1 MKRFAVIGVGR
12 FGYYVAKALYENK
25 NEVIAIDRNK
35 ERVQAIVPHCT
46 SAIVQDVTDIEALK
60 GLGLDEMDGV
70 IVSTGANIKPSIL
83 ICFHLG
89 RLGIKRI
96 IAKAEDDD
104 HGEILKQ
111 LGATEIIR
119 PGMDMAQ
126 RLALRL
132 TSPNILEFL
141 PLEEEYTIAQVDPP
155 SSFIGKSLME
165 LELRKRYRVNV
176 IAVKESGPER
186 FVMVPGADF
195 TVKDGDILI
204 ILGKKSDLAKIR
216 ELSHV
221 LKD

>member
-1 MKRFAVIGVGR
+1 MKRFAVIGAGS
-12 FGYYVAKALYENK
+12 FGYYVAKALYEKK

-35 ERVQAIVPHCT
+35 ERVQAIEPFCT

-60 GLGLDEMDGV
+60 GLGLDEMDAV

-126 RLALRL
+126 RLAFRL
-132 TSPNILEFL
+132 TSPNIMEFL
-141 PLEEEYTIAQVDPP
+141 PLEEDYTIAHIDPP
-155 SSFIGKSLME
+155 PSFIGKSLME
-165 LELRKRYRVNV
+165 LELRKRYKVNV
-176 IAVKESGPER
+176 IAVKELVPER

-195 TVKDGDILI
+195 TVKDSDILV
-204 ILGKKSDLAKIR
+204 ILGKESDLAKIR
-216 ELSHV
+216 EL
-221 LKD
+221 K

>member
-1 MKRFAVIGVGR
+1 MKRFAVIGAGS

-35 ERVQAIVPHCT
+35 DRVQAIEPFCT
-46 SAIVQDVTDIEALK
+46 SAVVQDVTHIEALK
-60 GLGLDEMDGV
+60 SLGLNELDAV

-83 ICFHLG
+83 ICFHLS
-89 RLGIKRI
+89 RLGINRI

-119 PGMDMAQ
+119 PGMDMAH
-126 RLALRL
+126 RLAMRL

-141 PLEEEYTIAQVDPP
+141 PLAEEYTIVQIDPP
-155 SSFIGKSLME
+155 PPFIGKSLKE
-165 LELRKRYRVNV
+165 LDLRKRYEINI
-176 IAVKESGPER
+176 IAVKELVPER

-195 TVKDGDILI
+195 TIKASDILI
-204 ILGKKSDLAKIR
+204 ILGKEKDLKEIK
-216 ELSHV
+216 EL
-221 LKD
+221 K